1 MGVGMGLWDKCRDQ
15 CMGWVSVMGIGI
27 GVGISVG
34 IAVWAGCRDW
44 CMGWV

>member
-1 MGVGMGLWDKCRDQ
+1 M
-15 CMGWVSVMGIGI
+15 SAMGIGI

-44 CMGWV
+44 CMGCV